1 MANFGGVPTDLF
13 AIIQKFFCF
22 NVCINLNS
30 YLSVLTY
37 SLHISLDSS
46 QLQIS
51 DQ

>member
-1 MANFGGVPTDLF
+1 MANFGAGPTDLF
-13 AIIQKFFCF
+13 AIIQKSFRF

-30 YLSVLTY
+30 YLPVLTY

-46 QLQIS
+46 QLLTS